1 LFSKNSKKVLGRE
14 PKAGSPSHF
23 LIHSYWSNRVE
34 TDRDYERIR
43 ICFMGERGEAELSPR
58 NIFFALSY
66 SSLEFRVGEGESPK
80 GGLSFPTL
88 N

>member
-1 LFSKNSKKVLGRE
+1 
-14 PKAGSPSHF
+14 
-23 LIHSYWSNRVE
+23 
-34 TDRDYERIR
+34 
-43 ICFMGERGEAELSPR
+43 MGERGEAELSPR